1 MHKSFDHDQFAH
13 NCDNHTGHQLISY
26 NSSQLV
32 KDRFSGWNVS
42 QFNHT
47 YTMRSV
53 GQYMKNQQ
61 KRQELVIYN
70 YGIPIP
76 KIKFSFGGCYNYKKL
91 ENEGLVS

>member
-1 MHKSFDHDQFAH
+1 MCIRDS
-13 NCDNHTGHQLISY
+13 HTGHQLISY
-26 NSSQLV
+26 NSSRLV

-61 KRQELVIYN
+61 QRQELVIYN
-70 YGIPIP
+70 YGSPVP
-76 KIKFSFGGCYNYKKL
+76 KLQFSFGECYNYKKL